1 MGSVTRLV
9 CVAVASAHAFTARN
23 IANALWALAKMMH
36 NPGDTF
42 LNTMGAEVA
51 KKVADFNAQNHANT
65 VWAFATL
72 GMCSVGFASHEVAS
86 VLCVCRWF
94 VHSCSCYYMPAA
106 VAVSLAAS
114 HLTA

>member
-1 MGSVTRLV
+1 M
-9 CVAVASAHAFTARN
+9 ASAHAFTARN

-42 LNTMGAEVA
+42 LNTMGAEAA

-72 GMCSVGFASHEVAS
+72 GMCSACFDLHETA
-86 VLCVCRWF
+86 
-94 VHSCSCYYMPAA
+94 
-106 VAVSLAAS
+106 
-114 HLTA
+114 LTV